1 MPRDVV
7 VLFARPEGLKLIQ
20 RHCRKTAVRI
30 ADLKQLVE
38 LEADQVGRDRKK
50 DLWPAFD
57 EILDSMDDE
66 EAAG

>member
-7 VLFARPEGLKLIQ
+7 VLFARPEGRKLIE
-20 RHCRKTAVRI
+20 RHCRKNGIRV
-30 ADLKQLVE
+30 ADLQSLVE
-38 LEADQVGRDRKK
+38 LEIDQVGRDRKR

-57 EILDSMDDE
+57 EVIDGFDD